1 MGIAEWKGEVDVVSL
16 GEGAGGLILQAGRRQ
31 GTGSRSLGH
40 EQRLSNT
47 ASRPGS
53 P

>member
-1 MGIAEWKGEVDVVSL
+1 MLCPSERCR
-16 GEGAGGLILQAGRRQ
+16 GADPAGRAQAGRRQ

-47 ASRPGS
+47 ASRLGS